1 MGKYIRILILIGIIL
16 LGCHSTKEKIEFSNR
31 VICSDSISRELVV
44 LNDTFLFSYPLQIEC
59 IDSMLLVLDNV
70 NNNFFHLFTLKGV
83 PIKSLEKRGK
93 GLLTL

>member
-59 IDSMLLVLDNV
+59 I
-70 NNNFFHLFTLKGV
+70 NNKFFHLFTLKGV
-83 PIKSLEKRGK
+83 PIKSLEKKGK